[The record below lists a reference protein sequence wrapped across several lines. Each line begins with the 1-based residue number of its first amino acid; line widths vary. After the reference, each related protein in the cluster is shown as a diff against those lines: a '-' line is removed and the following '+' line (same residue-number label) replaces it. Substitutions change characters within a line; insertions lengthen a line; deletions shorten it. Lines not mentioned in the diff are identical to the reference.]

1 MDHRHGAFPLT
12 GLNQITGTFPDRKA
26 FGVGYLLSKKWHSL
40 RPPASQFQGSGPV
53 DPESLACRLHPK
65 IAKDINRFDF
75 SMDPHRIGYQ
85 CQLVISGPDCAGQIE
100 YGKGLIQPPL
110 SRNGRQGL
118 PVQAHFPYMGTF
130 HHGLETIQIDAVT
143 YLKMI
148 RCCKAGPC
156 LEGITV
162 QDICFELHGCIP
174 RIPVCKA
181 MEFEYRICRMVYMQ
195 IPEQTCSQLDV
206 AEVNRQDIRTE
217 PLHLGG
223 SGSDFPEIGRLWH
236 MIRETRPLLPA
247 DKK

>member
-1 MDHRHGAFPLT
+1 CPSSPLF
-12 GLNQITGTFPDRKA
+12 LISIT
-26 FGVGYLLSKKWHSL
+26 LSSPLSTYFSTLSL
-40 RPPASQFQGSGPV
+40 FFFNDTATT
-53 DPESLACRLHPK
+53 EIYTLSLHDALPICRFHPK

-130 HHGLETIQIDAVT
+130 HHGLETIQIDAVI